1 MIQCVWLDYKNTGL
15 ILSPTQQLRQLFKSN
30 SNILD
35 GKLQA
40 RLPWKPFA
48 WYSTSTW
55 YLAIVACFFE
65 DQEIKL
71 AHRKMHE
78 PIAQSVWKDFEVKNE
93 CLVNPLNRLL
103 KWSVL
108 LPGNAIMDKHG
119 PTKLNEKSYWML
131 VLLKFNFSMNWLKL
145 DNHVGLTCDATDH
158 LSQPKPNIY
167 VHYLMCAIRLQ
178 IPNCLARKIMS
189 M

>member
-15 ILSPTQQLRQLFKSN
+15 ILSPTQQLRQLVKSN

-65 DQEIKL
+65 ILVPDLGCTLGHLPSSSVCFPNSHPEFENAKQGKS
-71 AHRKMHE
+71 RKNCVH
-78 PIAQSVWKDFEVKNE
+78 KF
-93 CLVNPLNRLL
+93 LL
-103 KWSVL
+103 KKNYAWS
-108 LPGNAIMDKHG
+108 NWIFNID
-119 PTKLNEKSYWML
+119 
-131 VLLKFNFSMNWLKL
+131 LKN
-145 DNHVGLTCDATDH
+145 VGM
-158 LSQPKPNIY
+158 IF
-167 VHYLMCAIRLQ
+167 I
-178 IPNCLARKIMS
+178 
-189 M
+189 